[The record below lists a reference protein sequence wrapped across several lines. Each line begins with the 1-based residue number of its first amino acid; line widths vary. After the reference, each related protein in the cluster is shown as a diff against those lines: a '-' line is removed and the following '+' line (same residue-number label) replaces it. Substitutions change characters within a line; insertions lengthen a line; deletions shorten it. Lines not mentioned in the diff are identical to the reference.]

1 MIIILNSFISS
12 VSTNFELIKHD
23 FDYAKNHKIKEISN
37 LNIGKNS
44 KVLAL
49 DYHLIYFYEESI
61 KGLKLIHVPALIR
74 NTTKE
79 RLYPLVKINYFNPDL
94 YQRL

>member
-37 LNIGKNS
+37 LNIGKTA
-44 KVLAL
+44 K
-49 DYHLIYFYEESI
+49 F
-61 KGLKLIHVPALIR
+61 
-74 NTTKE
+74 
-79 RLYPLVKINYFNPDL
+79 
-94 YQRL
+94 